1 MHRLLFVFFISITCF
16 AHSQTTYYAAAKTG
30 LSLREQPNAT
40 AKVLEKIAYAEKVI
54 TVVDSVQPKM
64 ITTEGFNGYWWKV
77 KYNNKEG
84 YLVSTYLLPVPPPKA
99 GIKKLE
105 DYFAQVSAAAGSPI
119 IFQKTDAALNE
130 MGESTLTKQLYK
142 NGMEW
147 HKSQG
152 YETGSEVFML
162 PDFTIEQCFLLL
174 RLVGQYPDLITEK
187 DGFPIK
193 NTVIKNDT
201 GDKSIELEREKYDG
215 KTGPVKK
222 LKIILA
228 QGAYTEL
235 EIFMLDTQAVIYWN
249 SGV

>member
-1 MHRLLFVFFISITCF
+1 
-16 AHSQTTYYAAAKTG
+16 
-30 LSLREQPNAT
+30 
-40 AKVLEKIAYAEKVI
+40 
-54 TVVDSVQPKM
+54 
-64 ITTEGFNGYWWKV
+64 
-77 KYNNKEG
+77 
-84 YLVSTYLLPVPPPKA
+84 
-99 GIKKLE
+99 
-105 DYFAQVSAAAGSPI
+105 
-119 IFQKTDAALNE
+119 